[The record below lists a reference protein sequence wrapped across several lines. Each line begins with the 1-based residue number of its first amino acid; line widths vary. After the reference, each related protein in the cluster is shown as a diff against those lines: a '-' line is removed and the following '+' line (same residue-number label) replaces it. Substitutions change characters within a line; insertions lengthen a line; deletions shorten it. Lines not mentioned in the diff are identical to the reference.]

1 MTATAI
7 TPQTILGPFAATNG
21 EAGVHDFTWAD
32 SSSSA
37 TDTLLCTGNDIL
49 MAYNSGSVAG
59 TVTITSVADEKNR
72 LDTISAYSMAAGD
85 YAAFG
90 VGLTNSKG
98 WKDSAGKI
106 TVTTSAAE
114 VKVAVLRLPAG
125 YPS

>member
-7 TPQTILGPFAATNG
+7 TPQTILGPFASTNG
-21 EAGVHDFTWAD
+21 DAGVHDFTWAD
-32 SSSSA
+32 STAAA
-37 TDTLLCTGNDIL
+37 TDTLLCNGNDVL

-72 LDTISAYSMAAGD
+72 LDTITAYSMAAGD
-85 YAAFG
+85 YAVFG

-98 WKDSAGKI
+98 WMDSAKKI
-106 TVTTSAAE
+106 TVTTSAVE